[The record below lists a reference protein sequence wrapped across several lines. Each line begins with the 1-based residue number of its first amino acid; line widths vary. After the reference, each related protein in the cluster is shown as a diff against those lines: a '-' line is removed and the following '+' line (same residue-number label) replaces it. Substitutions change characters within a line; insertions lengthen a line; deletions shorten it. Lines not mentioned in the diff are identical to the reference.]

1 MKQLQLLEAPRERQS
16 LCRDHRTSK
25 DGHVSSYPSRLLGSP
40 ALRSLSLRASMLG
53 SAALRSLAL
62 GASMLG
68 SPALRSLAL
77 SASMLGSPSL
87 RSLALGASVLG
98 SPELRS
104 LALSAPRSLGT
115 LRTLGAGRRLDLEN
129 LKASRAAPSPRLPSR
144 PSAVSAARP
153 RPPRSTKSL
162 MAPMALSVRLGVIL
176 RCSSPLSSPLPT
188 CAIWLS
194 TLPPVHGD
202 AFAEEIILRQKE

>member
-1 MKQLQLLEAPRERQS
+1 MSRP
-16 LCRDHRTSK
+16 T
-25 DGHVSSYPSRLLGSP
+25 SYPSRLLGSP

-53 SAALRSLAL
+53 SPALRSLSL

-68 SPALRSLAL
+68 SAALH
-77 SASMLGSPSL
+77 
-87 RSLALGASVLG
+87 
-98 SPELRS
+98 S

-115 LRTLGAGRRLDLEN
+115 LRTLGAGRRLDLVN

-144 PSAVSAARP
+144 AQPSAASAARP

-162 MAPMALSVRLGVIL
+162 MAPMALSVRLGGSL

-194 TLPPVHGD
+194 TLPPIHGD
-202 AFAEEIILRQKE
+202 AFAEEIILRRKEWNSQIWGKGVCDIWEKWVVWVEKSKTLLQKQN